1 MKSVNTIRTNLIDK
15 ILSIQN
21 VEFLKALD
29 NLVSS
34 SSQENIVKLTE
45 EQKLMLQMSEE
56 DILAGRIISQEKVD
70 LEDIKW
76 LKKK

>member
-1 MKSVNTIRTNLIDK
+1 MESVNTIRTNLIDK

-76 LKKK
+76 LKNK

>member
-34 SSQENIVKLTE
+34 SSQENTVKLTE

-56 DILAGRIISQEKVD
+56 DILAGRIVSQEKID

-76 LKKK
+76 LKNK

>member
-1 MKSVNTIRTNLIDK
+1 MESVNTIRTNLIDK

>member
-1 MKSVNTIRTNLIDK
+1 MESVNTIRTNLIDK

-34 SSQENIVKLTE
+34 SSQENTVKLTE

-56 DILAGRIISQEKVD
+56 DILAGRIVSQEKID

-76 LKKK
+76 LKNK

>member
-15 ILSIQN
+15 ILCIQN

-56 DILAGRIISQEKVD
+56 DILAGRIISQEKID

-76 LKKK
+76 LKMK

>member
-21 VEFLKALD
+21 VEFVKALD
-29 NLVSS
+29 SLVSS
-34 SSQENIVKLTE
+34 SSQENIVKLTK

-70 LEDIKW
+70 
-76 LKKK
+76 